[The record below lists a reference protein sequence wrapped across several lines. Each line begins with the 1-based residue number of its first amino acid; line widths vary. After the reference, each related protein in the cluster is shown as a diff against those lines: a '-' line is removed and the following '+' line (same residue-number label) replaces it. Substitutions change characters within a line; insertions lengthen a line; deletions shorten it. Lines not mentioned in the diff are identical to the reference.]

1 MGIVVS
7 ILRQVLIMVL
17 PNIVTYGAKK
27 ISEAV
32 KEKREKD
39 KSPAPKLD
47 DKR

>member
-17 PNIVTYGAKK
+17 PNIITYGAQK
-27 ISEAV
+27 ISQAV
-32 KEKREKD
+32 KEKRKQD
-39 KSPAPKLD
+39 ISPASKLD